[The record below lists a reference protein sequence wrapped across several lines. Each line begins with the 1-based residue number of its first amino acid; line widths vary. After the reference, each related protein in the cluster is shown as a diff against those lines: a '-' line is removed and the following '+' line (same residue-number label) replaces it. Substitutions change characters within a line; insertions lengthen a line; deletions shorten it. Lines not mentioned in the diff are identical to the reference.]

1 MHFHDNEKSFDQLQR
16 DEFEL
21 FKPKNS
27 NWTPDGQFT
36 SVDLFVKKCR
46 VDIQTLNLNKSPK
59 FSNLSKEEWTAH
71 ENLKIRD
78 DIVIKPADKGGA
90 VVVWRTDLYK
100 QKLLDN
106 LPTLNFMQTWTKTL
120 HSPIKKSPKIPLTLF
135 RQGIFGIPWIP
146 FLKNYRY
153 KHETYTTN

>member
-46 VDIQTLNLNKSPK
+46 VDIQTLNLNKSLK
-59 FSNLSKEEWTAH
+59 FANLSKKEWTAH
-71 ENLKIRD
+71 KNLKIRD

-106 LPTLNFMQTWTKTL
+106 LP
-120 HSPIKKSPKIPLTLF
+120 H
-135 RQGIFGIPWIP
+135 
-146 FLKNYRY
+146 
-153 KHETYTTN
+153 